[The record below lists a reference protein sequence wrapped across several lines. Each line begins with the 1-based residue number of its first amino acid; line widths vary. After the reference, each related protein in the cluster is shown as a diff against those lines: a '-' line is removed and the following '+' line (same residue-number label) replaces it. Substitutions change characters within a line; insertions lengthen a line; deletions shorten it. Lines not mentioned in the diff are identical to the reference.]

1 MSNTAVSFSANAPH
15 PHAAHPERY
24 FFHYILPA
32 MASQL
37 LTGFFI
43 IVDGFFIGR
52 AMGDAGL
59 AAINILWP
67 LPAVILATGL
77 GIGSGGGV
85 LVAMA
90 LGRGDKQGAAKARG
104 NTIIL
109 LVLAALAVT
118 VGLLATYREA
128 LLLLG
133 ATGHLH
139 KLACDYM
146 QVAAL
151 LCFGQ
156 ILNAGLNPLLRST
169 GATVPA
175 MAITVYSLF
184 ANIAL
189 DWLFIMVLNFGMA
202 GAALATVAAQ
212 ITSAGL
218 EIVFLLRSRALPFS
232 FKQLCLTPPLV
243 KKTLLIA
250 LSPFGL
256 SLSGSLLIM
265 LNNWQC
271 LAYGGESAAAIYA
284 IISYLVGSLQPLLSG
299 IGEGAQPLISLCSG
313 AGNEHGIRRVFLRAL
328 ALCLGLSFVLCMGSI
343 ALRTQIPVLFGA
355 SLETAA
361 RSHFAIICAALSLP
375 LWGVVRLF
383 CSYFYARGHS
393 KKSLLFIY
401 GDPLAASPL
410 CLYVLPL
417 WFGINGIWLA
427 APAAQ
432 VLLCAGLLMMQLLEK
447 RKFAL

>member
-1 MSNTAVSFSANAPH
+1 
-15 PHAAHPERY
+15 
-24 FFHYILPA
+24 

-90 LGRGDKQGAAKARG
+90 LGRGDEQGAAKARG

-109 LVLAALAVT
+109 LMLAALAVT
-118 VGLLATYREA
+118 LGLLATYREA

-175 MAITVYSLF
+175 MAITVYSLL

-189 DWLFIMVLNFGMA
+189 DWLFIMVFNFGMA
-202 GAALATVAAQ
+202 GAALPRSPHKLQVP
-212 ITSAGL
+212 GL
-218 EIVFLLRSRALPFS
+218 KLCFYCARVRCRFRSNSCALP
-232 FKQLCLTPPLV
+232 
-243 KKTLLIA
+243 
-250 LSPFGL
+250 
-256 SLSGSLLIM
+256 
-265 LNNWQC
+265 
-271 LAYGGESAAAIYA
+271 
-284 IISYLVGSLQPLLSG
+284 
-299 IGEGAQPLISLCSG
+299 
-313 AGNEHGIRRVFLRAL
+313 
-328 ALCLGLSFVLCMGSI
+328 
-343 ALRTQIPVLFGA
+343 
-355 SLETAA
+355 
-361 RSHFAIICAALSLP
+361 
-375 LWGVVRLF
+375 VRL
-383 CSYFYARGHS
+383 
-393 KKSLLFIY
+393 
-401 GDPLAASPL
+401 
-410 CLYVLPL
+410 
-417 WFGINGIWLA
+417 
-427 APAAQ
+427 
-432 VLLCAGLLMMQLLEK
+432 
-447 RKFAL
+447 